1 MERLKQIVTASLAF
15 GLLAIPGFAAF
26 VAALG
31 GEAEIM
37 QAVVGSYAVYHTL
50 RLAVDY
56 LHTKAF
62 GGMLLVLLIPAF
74 ASAQT
79 PAPDPE
85 PVEGK
90 HGAAYVSY
98 NYSED
103 TALSLGKVQFDLDV
117 AVPGTTLSFTGHFTD
132 KNSVH
137 IGPSVV
143 YPIGPINVFGRHL
156 FLMTGDDLAAAA
168 IGNKTGAGLEIPL
181 LGAVLRL
188 SFHNHEHGG
197 EGVDELTIG
206 IGARF

>member
-1 MERLKQIVTASLAF
+1 MERLKKIVTSALAF
-15 GLLAIPGFAAF
+15 GVLAIPGFAAF
-26 VAALG
+26 VTALG
-31 GEAEIM
+31 GDAAIM
-37 QAVVGSYAVYHTL
+37 QAVVGAYAVYHTL

-56 LHTKAF
+56 FHAKAA
-62 GGMLLVLLIPAF
+62 GAVLLALLIPAV

-79 PAPDPE
+79 PTPAPAPE
-85 PVEGK
+85 PLEGK

-98 NYSED
+98 DYSED
-103 TALSLGKVQFDLDV
+103 TSLSLGKVQFDLDV

-137 IGPSVV
+137 IGPTVV

-181 LGAVLRL
+181 LGAILR
-188 SFHNHEHGG
+188 
-197 EGVDELTIG
+197 
-206 IGARF
+206 